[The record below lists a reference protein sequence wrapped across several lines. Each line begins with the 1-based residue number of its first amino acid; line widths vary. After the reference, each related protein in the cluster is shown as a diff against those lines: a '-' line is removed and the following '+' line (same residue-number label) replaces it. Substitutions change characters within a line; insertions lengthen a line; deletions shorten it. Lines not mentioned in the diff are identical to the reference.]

1 MTVTA
6 LNAAAAYGN
15 VANLLN
21 KGAKPQTDLIASAG
35 SPLDFAATSAPG
47 GDFASLLAQNVQGVI
62 DQGRASEQ
70 MALDTISGKAS
81 TVDMVTA
88 ISQTEM
94 AIETMVTV
102 RDRVISA
109 YEQIMQ
115 MPI

>member
-1 MTVTA
+1 MTTTA
-6 LNAAAAYGN
+6 LNATAAYGN
-15 VANLLN
+15 VANLLA
-21 KGAKPQTDLIASAG
+21 KAVKPQTDLTAAAM
-35 SPLDFAATSAPG
+35 PLDAAAPSAAG
-47 GDFASLLAQNVQGVI
+47 TDFASLLADSVRGVL
-62 DQGRASEQ
+62 DQGKVSEQ
-70 MALDTISGKAS
+70 AALDTVSGKAS